1 MAETERQTLPVRG
14 MHCAACVGKVEA
26 ALRGVP
32 GVSDASV
39 NLATERATVA
49 FDPTRADLTALQTAV
64 AAAGYELVEPTA
76 AGHAALDRERAE
88 RDREQRAMRR
98 RVLVG
103 AALSAPV
110 LVGSMTEL
118 FPWAPD
124 WLRDPWVLLA
134 LATPV
139 QFWVGAPFHRGF
151 VRDLRYR
158 TASMSTLVSLGTNA
172 AYFFSLAVTL
182 WPHVFMRLGAMTYYE
197 TSAVVITLVVL
208 GRWLE
213 ARARGRTSEAI
224 RRLVSL
230 APRTA
235 RVLRDGQEVDV
246 PADAVQVGDLVRI
259 RPGERM
265 PVDGIVVEGS
275 STVDESMLTGESLPV
290 DKGPQSRVIAGTVNR
305 AGSFVFRASAV
316 GRETTLARIIQL
328 VEEAQGSRA
337 PIQRLADR
345 VAAVFVPIVLVVA
358 ALTFVGWLLLG
369 PEPRLLL
376 ALTTAV
382 SVLVIACPCA
392 MGLATPTAIMV
403 ATGKGAEHGLLI
415 KSAAAL
421 EVLHKVDVL
430 VFDKTGT
437 LTVGRPE
444 ITDVIVQAAGRAAG
458 PSRAEA
464 SGEMTEDEV
473 LGLAAAAEQAS
484 EHPLG
489 EAIVRRAKQRGVAF
503 PLVTGFTSVAG
514 QGVDVLTTEGRI
526 LLGNRRLMEARGV
539 DMGVRAAGPS
549 RAEASGEIS
558 DIGPWAERARS
569 LQSEG
574 KTIIY
579 LAFAGRL
586 VALLAAADVLKP
598 DAAATVAQLTALG
611 IEVVMLTGDNRQTA
625 EAIARQAGIERVL
638 AGVLPEDKAREIR
651 RLQEQGHLVAM
662 VGDGVN
668 DAPAL
673 AQAEVGVAMGSG
685 TDVAIEAAD
694 VTLMRGQLA
703 GVVAAI
709 ELSRRTIRI
718 VKENLVWAFGYN
730 VVLIPVA
737 AGVLYPLGGGLLS
750 PILAGTA
757 MAFSS
762 VSVVANSLRLR
773 RWKPRPAPTLK
784 EEPVAIDPVCRMTVE
799 PAKAAAQ
806 STYKGQTY
814 YFCAVGCKQRFDH
827 EPERYLGQT

>member
-1 MAETERQTLPVRG
+1 
-14 MHCAACVGKVEA
+14 
-26 ALRGVP
+26 
-32 GVSDASV
+32 
-39 NLATERATVA
+39 
-49 FDPTRADLTALQTAV
+49 
-64 AAAGYELVEPTA
+64 
-76 AGHAALDRERAE
+76 
-88 RDREQRAMRR
+88 
-98 RVLVG
+98 
-103 AALSAPV
+103 
-110 LVGSMTEL
+110 
-118 FPWAPD
+118 
-124 WLRDPWVLLA
+124 
-134 LATPV
+134 
-139 QFWVGAPFHRGF
+139 
-151 VRDLRYR
+151 
-158 TASMSTLVSLGTNA
+158 
-172 AYFFSLAVTL
+172 
-182 WPHVFMRLGAMTYYE
+182 
-197 TSAVVITLVVL
+197 VVITLVVL

-235 RVLRDGQEVDV
+235 RVLRDDQEVDV
-246 PADAVQVGDLVRI
+246 PTDAVLVGDLLRI

-265 PVDGIVVEGS
+265 PVDGVVVEGT

-290 DKGPQSRVIAGTVNR
+290 EKAPQSRVVAGTVNR
-305 AGSFVFRASAV
+305 AGSFVFRATAV
-316 GRETTLARIIQL
+316 GSETTLARIIQL

-358 ALTFVGWLLLG
+358 ALTFAAWLLLG

-437 LTVGRPE
+437 LTGGRPE
-444 ITDVIVQAAGRAAG
+444 ITDVIVPGTAAI
-458 PSRAEA
+458 
-464 SGEMTEDEV
+464 TEDEA

-489 EAIVRRAKQRGVAF
+489 EAIVRRAKERGVAL
-503 PLVTGFTSVAG
+503 PPVTGFTSVPG
-514 QGVDVLTTEGRI
+514 QGVDALTTEGRV
-526 LLGNRRLMEARGV
+526 LLGNRRLMEARGI
-539 DMGVRAAGPS
+539 DLS
-549 RAEASGEIS
+549 
-558 DIGPWAERARS
+558 PWAERARS

-574 KTIIY
+574 KTVIS

-598 DAAATVAQLTALG
+598 DATATVARLKELG
-611 IEVVMLTGDNRQTA
+611 VEVVMLTGDNRQTG
-625 EAIARQAGIERVL
+625 EAIGRQAGIERVL
-638 AGVLPEDKAREIR
+638 AEVLPEDKAREIR
-651 RLQEQGHLVAM
+651 RLQEQKHLVAM

-673 AQAEVGVAMGSG
+673 AQADVGVAMGSG

-703 GVVAAI
+703 SVVGAI
-709 ELSRRTIRI
+709 ELSRRTIRVI
-718 VKENLVWAFGYN
+718 RGNLIWAFGYN
-730 VVLIPVA
+730 VILIPVA

-750 PILAGTA
+750 PILAGAA

-773 RWKPRPAPTLK
+773 RWTPRPAANPR
-784 EEPVAIDPVCRMTVE
+784 EVPMAVDPVCKMSVE

-814 YFCAVGCKQRFDH
+814 YFCAVGCKQKFDR
-827 EPERYLGQT
+827 EPERYLGQK